1 MAEPLVNQFGPEIP
15 RSMAG
20 MLAGVVPGFSTNA
33 FMADAL
39 QGYDALDLMA
49 RGTHLAQ
56 VMRQHLPADDAEALA
71 LVRQALDQPVDIGSG
86 SLARFV
92 YLPFTCYVAAF
103 GLQQFEAA
111 MDAQHRLTQLFTAE
125 FSIRPFL
132 VQHPQATLDRLQQW
146 VHDPSEHVR
155 RLVSEGTRP
164 RLPWGRRLRA
174 FQRDPSPV
182 LALLAQL
189 KDDPSLYVRRSV
201 ANNLNDIGKDHPDLL
216 VQTVAGWLQD
226 GTLGATGAA
235 RAADTVRTQRLWLA
249 THALRSLVKAGHRGA
264 LAVLGHGERADVG
277 VTDVALAPS
286 APVIG
291 GSVRVTCTVRNPTS
305 AAQRLMLD
313 MRVHYCKAD
322 GTARPKVF
330 KLKQVVLAAG
340 ESVALGKTLSLR
352 QMTTRTH
359 HTGCHAVDLLV
370 NGDAHPLG
378 HFQLRP

>member
-15 RSMAG
+15 RKIAG
-20 MLAGVVPGFSTNA
+20 MLAGVVPGFAVEA

-39 QGYDALDLMA
+39 RGYDILDLMA
-49 RGTHLAQ
+49 RGTHLAK
-56 VMRQHLPADDAEALA
+56 VMRQHLPADEGEALA
-71 LVRQALDQPVDIGSG
+71 MVRLAIDQPVDCGTG
-86 SLARFV
+86 SLARFL
-92 YLPFTCYVAAF
+92 YLPYTCYVSVL
-103 GLQQFEAA
+103 GLRHFEAA

-132 VQHPQATLDRLQQW
+132 MQFPQATLERLQQW

-164 RLPWGRRLRA
+164 RLPWRSRLRA

-182 LALLAQL
+182 LALLTQL

-201 ANNLNDIGKDHPDLL
+201 ANNLNDIGKDLPDLL
-216 VQTVAGWLQD
+216 VQTVAHWLHD
-226 GTLGATGAA
+226 SPAEPSDAA
-235 RAADTVRTQRLWLA
+235 EEVHAQRRWLA
-249 THALRSLVKAGHRGA
+249 SHALRSLVKAGHRGA

-277 VTDVALAPS
+277 VTDIALAPA

-291 GSVRVTCTVRNPTS
+291 GSVRVTCTVRNPTP
-305 AAQRLMLD
+305 AAQPLMLD
-313 MRVHYCKAD
+313 LRVHYCKAD

-330 KLKQVVLAAG
+330 KLKQVALAAG
-340 ESVALGKTLSLR
+340 ESVPIGKTLSLL

-359 HTGCHAVDLLV
+359 HAGRHVVELLL
-370 NGDAHPLG
+370 NGDAHLLG
-378 HFQLRP
+378 HFQLLP